1 MANAFLFP
9 EVTFVRFF
17 AVQHIHMSKRV
28 YIYQQKWPPS
38 NSFPK
43 GEKKTF
49 SCTEKLPLDHIRI
62 LLRMVPL
69 LRCFVD
75 TYYSKRGT
83 ISSDVRDRG
92 EPRSY
97 MGRPN
102 PAQDGCFGLDFDW
115 LNSDKVSMA
124 FFIAVA
130 GAALAAFF
138 PNFFATIFM
147 GKRRRRRR
155 EAATEEEEEGQQQQQ
170 LLSLGSAFICFT
182 CCFPNH

>member
-1 MANAFLFP
+1 
-9 EVTFVRFF
+9 
-17 AVQHIHMSKRV
+17 
-28 YIYQQKWPPS
+28 
-38 NSFPK
+38 
-43 GEKKTF
+43 
-49 SCTEKLPLDHIRI
+49 
-62 LLRMVPL
+62 MVPL

-75 TYYSKRGT
+75 PYYNKPDT
-83 ISSDVRDRG
+83 ISSDVPDRG